1 MEPWPKGCE
10 GLGTLAHPATSST
23 HNDAIELMAIS
34 PTTYPHTHPIR
45 SREHPIT
52 FQRWRWRVVVVLVLL
67 VAVGFGVAGPYGRSK
82 QANSKNI
89 HGFSST
95 ATNAL
100 FPGGEGWR
108 ADAPKSTKKR

>member
-1 MEPWPKGCE
+1 M
-10 GLGTLAHPATSST
+10 
-23 HNDAIELMAIS
+23 
-34 PTTYPHTHPIR
+34 
-45 SREHPIT
+45 
-52 FQRWRWRVVVVLVLL
+52 VLVLL
-67 VAVGFGVAGPYGRSK
+67 VAVGFGVAGPYGQSK

-108 ADAPKSTKKR
+108 ADGRTKVHQEEVNEGNVS